1 MSIKKKYMIVGASLF
16 ILLTGA
22 TIILASWCTRRIML
36 DEYKDKAELMLFA
49 MKAVRKQVSSQIRP
63 AAAKALG
70 PDAFN
75 PVLQSTSYTANQ
87 VFNRILPQYKHDLT
101 FKTASIKPRNPKNKA
116 TPVEADIIHALDKLY
131 SKEALPKIKG
141 TLEMNSGM
149 PFFSG
154 VRNINGQPHYLI
166 AVGEWNKPN
175 CMTCHST
182 KEKAPKAMLALYP
195 SKNDAAYGRKLNR
208 VESAMIV
215 SIPLKEVASQAWS
228 VMSWVVGLCL
238 SVLAIAL
245 LSLYWAL
252 KTIFDPVAAVTRVA
266 KRIASGELASAAS
279 MLVRLKRNS
288 ADSGKKPESPDK
300 RKDVNPLSR
309 FISSEDEIGSLVES
323 FSTMNENLLA
333 LMGRL
338 QTADR
343 KVSASASGIAA
354 SARELEATVSQQAS
368 STNEVTATTRQISAT
383 AQDLVETMEQV
394 AATVE
399 ETSSVAHSVREGISA
414 REQTMRDLVKA
425 TLSIS
430 SRLSVINDKANNIN
444 SIITTIAKIADQTN
458 LLSLNA
464 AIEAEKAGE
473 YGQGFSVVARE
484 IRRLADQ
491 TVIAADDVEQMVKE
505 MHGAVS
511 SGVMEMDKFNE
522 DIRQG
527 VEEVVKIGRRL
538 ESMLEDV
545 QALQPHF
552 EQAKEGINHQAQSA
566 DQITEAMSMLSEAA
580 MQTTDTIREFKI
592 TTERLNNVV
601 QELTEEMDKFHAES
615 DDTATPT
622 E

>member
-1 MSIKKKYMIVGASLF
+1 
-16 ILLTGA
+16 
-22 TIILASWCTRRIML
+22 ML
-36 DEYKDKAELMLFA
+36 EEYKDKAELMLFS

-63 AAAKALG
+63 TAAKILG
-70 PDAFN
+70 EEAFN
-75 PVLQSTSYTANQ
+75 PVLQSTSYTANN
-87 VFNRILPQYKHDLT
+87 VFSRILPQYKHELI

-116 TPVEADIIHALDKLY
+116 TPVEAKIIHALDKLY
-131 SKEALPKIKG
+131 SKEKIPKIEG
-141 TLEMNSGM
+141 SLEMKSGM

-154 VRNINGQPHYLI
+154 VRMIGGQSRYLI
-166 AVGEWNKPN
+166 AVGEWNKPS
-175 CMTCHST
+175 CMVCHST

-195 SKNDAAYGRKLNR
+195 SQNDTAYGRKLNR
-208 VESAMIV
+208 VESAMLV
-215 SIPLKEVASQAWS
+215 SIPLDEVAGETWS

-238 SVLAIAL
+238 FGLAI
-245 LSLYWAL
+245 SLICLHLGL
-252 KTIFDPVAAVTRVA
+252 KTIFDPVFAVTRVA
-266 KRIASGELASAAS
+266 KRIASGELADAAS
-279 MLVRLKRNS
+279 ILDRLKRSPEKMVKNPKFS
-288 ADSGKKPESPDK
+288 KQQDVKP
-300 RKDVNPLSR
+300 LAR
-309 FISSEDEIGSLVES
+309 FISPKDEIGSLVES
-323 FSTMNENLLA
+323 FSTMNENLIA
-333 LMGRL
+333 LVGRL

-383 AQDLVETMEQV
+383 AQDLVETMEEV
-394 AATVE
+394 AVTVQD
-399 ETSSVAHSVREGISA
+399 TSSVAHSVREGISV
-414 REQTMRDLVKA
+414 REETMRDLVSA

-505 MHGAVS
+505 MHSAVS

-522 DIRQG
+522 NIRQG
-527 VEEVVKIGRRL
+527 VDEVVKIGRRL
-538 ESMLEDV
+538 ETILEDV
-545 QALQPHF
+545 QALKPRF

-566 DQITEAMSMLSEAA
+566 DQITEAMSMLNEAA
-580 MQTTDTIREFKI
+580 MQTTDTIREFKL
-592 TTERLNNVV
+592 TTERLNSVV
-601 QELTEEMDKFHAES
+601 QELTEEMNKFRTE
-615 DDTATPT
+615 PT
-622 E
+622 KMEGSTE